1 MGWEWSRAELTPAR
15 PKTHGLSPLYP
26 QVYKATGEEFVK
38 IAGGEC
44 DLSSA

>member
-1 MGWEWSRAELTPAR
+1 MGWF
-15 PKTHGLSPLYP
+15 LYL

-44 DLSSA
+44 AHRRS